1 MSYAL
6 EWAPLPVVLG
16 AVVLPLIGPLAMI
29 AVLVVALA
37 ALAAL
42 VALAGAILASPY
54 LLVRSVRRRLA
65 QRRESTAGTGRTAT
79 TIARSR
85 RATRPSGVA
94 VLANPTPAR
103 RSG

>member
-1 MSYAL
+1 MSYAI

-16 AVVLPLIGPLAMI
+16 AVVLPLIVPLAMI
-29 AVLVVALA
+29 ALMVVALA

-42 VALAGAILASPY
+42 IALAGAMLASPY

-65 QRRESTAGTGRTAT
+65 QRRESTAGTGRNAR
-79 TIARSR
+79 TIAQTR
-85 RATRPSGVA
+85 RATRQSGLA

-103 RSG
+103 R

>member
-16 AVVLPLIGPLAMI
+16 AVVLPLIVPLAMI
-29 AVLVVALA
+29 ALVVVALA

-54 LLVRSVRRRLA
+54 LLVRAVRRHLA
-65 QRRESTAGTGRTAT
+65 QRRESTAGTGRIGR
-79 TIARSR
+79 TIAPRGR
-85 RATRPSGVA
+85 PTRAPQRTPVA
-94 VLANPTPAR
+94 T
-103 RSG
+103 